1 MCALPAVQGPINL
14 PPLLRLVWIAR
25 VPKSTLRAPTI
36 RAPILTP
43 SAKRAAVPR

>member
-25 VPKSTLRAPTI
+25 VLKSTLMTPI
-36 RAPILTP
+36 RSPILTP